1 MLRGPVCTMR
11 IYEYSSERIIRIT
24 FSQIFI
30 LIKQTVVEFMFQ
42 LEKRSMINA
51 FSNPYFLT

>member
-1 MLRGPVCTMR
+1 MR

-30 LIKQTVVEFMFQ
+30 LIKQTVVELMFQ
-42 LEKRSMINA
+42 LEKKIKDQR
-51 FSNPYFLT
+51 FF